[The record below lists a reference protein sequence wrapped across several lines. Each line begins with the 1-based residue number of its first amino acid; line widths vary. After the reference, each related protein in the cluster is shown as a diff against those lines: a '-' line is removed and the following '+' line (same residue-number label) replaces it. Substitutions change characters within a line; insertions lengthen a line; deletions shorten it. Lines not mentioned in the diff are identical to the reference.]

1 MLLYDMIDRHVTSNF
16 ESMWY
21 MFKWVMVQGTLLV
34 KWVISWIEYQMK
46 WCDAHWGYIYAFA
59 HYWWLSTLRA
69 VVCFDV
75 CITDLGTSWGPCPQR
90 ILCEGMY
97 DQDQVIRL
105 EWWISV
111 RKYTVQDRVATKT
124 VNSCEEVY
132 CPRPGKPSRAVIPCE
147 VVHFP
152 DQVIQRGTCRFW
164 FRRELGCV
172 WCSSESI
179 CYSRLWIFKFGFLC
193 SMIIYW
199 F

>member
-1 MLLYDMIDRHVTSNF
+1 MPWWSDV
-16 ESMWY
+16 
-21 MFKWVMVQGTLLV
+21 
-34 KWVISWIEYQMK
+34 
-46 WCDAHWGYIYAFA
+46 WCDA
-59 HYWWLSTLRA
+59 YWWIYTCLCPLLVAINPESGHLYWYMYHWIW
-69 VVCFDV
+69 VFVEDM
-75 CITDLGTSWGPCPQR
+75 CPQM
-90 ILCEGMY
+90 IIYEGMY
-97 DQDQVIRL
+97 DQDQVIWL
-105 EWWISV
+105 ERWISV